1 MIWWRYKMSQ
11 YMKLI
16 GQKAKKASLTKINT
30 RIKNKVLK
38 RYASLLDKEKNFII
52 KANTKDVKFALEKGL
67 KNNLID
73 RLTIDQKKLN
83 NIKNSINKIAKLKD
97 PVDNILEKWSRPN
110 GLRIKRVSIPIGVI
124 GIIYESRPNVTS
136 DVAGLCFKSGN
147 AVILKGGSEAINTN
161 KILAK
166 LFRKA
171 LKENK
176 IDENYIQFVDS
187 KDRKMVDFMLSKM
200 KNYIDVI
207 IPRGGKN
214 LVKRVQEFSSVPI
227 IGHLEGLCHTFIDKD
242 AQLKMAINII
252 YNAKLRNTSICGATE
267 TILLHE
273 KIIKRFC
280 NPILKKLEENNCKI
294 YGDHFLKKYYKG
306 KIYPAK
312 EKDWSTEYL
321 AAIVSVKTVKNCKDA
336 IRHINKYGTMHT
348 DSIVTKNKKTARMFL
363 KNVKSSIAMQNT
375 STQFADGGEFGFGGE
390 VGISTNTLPPRGPV
404 GLGQLISY
412 KYEVISNGQTRK

>member
-1 MIWWRYKMSQ
+1 MSQ
-11 YMKLI
+11 YMNLI
-16 GQKAKKASLTKINT
+16 GQNARKASIEKINT

-38 RYASLLDKEKNFII
+38 RYALLLDKEKNSIL
-52 KANTKDVKFALEKGL
+52 KANAKDIKFVLKKGL

-73 RLTIDQKKLN
+73 RLNINEKKLS

-97 PVDNILEKWSRPN
+97 PVDNILKKWSRSN
-110 GLRIKRVSIPIGVI
+110 GLKINRVSIPIGVI
-124 GIIYESRPNVTS
+124 GVIYESRPNVTS
-136 DVAGLCFKSGN
+136 DVASLCFKSGN
-147 AVILKGGSEAINTN
+147 AVILKGGSEALNTN

-171 LKENK
+171 LKQNKVNENF
-176 IDENYIQFVDS
+176 IQFVDS

-200 KNYIDVI
+200 KDYIDVI

-214 LVKRVQEFSSVPI
+214 LVKKVQKFSSVPI
-227 IGHLEGLCHTFIDKD
+227 IGHLEGLCHTYVDKD
-242 AQLKMAINII
+242 AELKMATNII

-273 KIIKRFC
+273 QIVKKFS

-294 YGDHFLKKYYKG
+294 YGDRLLKKYYKG
-306 KIYPAK
+306 KLYPAK

-321 AAIVSVKTVKNCKDA
+321 SATVSVKTVKNCDEA
-336 IRHINKYGTMHT
+336 INHINKYGTMHT
-348 DSIVTKNKKTARMFL
+348 DAIVTKNKKTAKKFL
-363 KNVKSSIAMQNT
+363 KNVKSSIAMHNT

-390 VGISTNTLPPRGPV
+390 VGISTNMLPPRGPI

-412 KYEVISNGQTRK
+412 KYEIVSNGQTRK